1 MSSVFNPTP
10 LNQRCGGVLID
21 ITSLAPG
28 DQSVNCLAQGQNE
41 RFLPLSARGFDPE
54 TLRLLAQRSYP
65 PAYVCPNAA
74 GVEPGFYA
82 LVKYFSAAQAS
93 KAQKATHGRGFF
105 QSSPLKVKLSTK
117 QYPNFLHNSKPL
129 SRSKC
134 QDLANHYLG
143 FNGWSTH
150 IVTLKDISN
159 CDDAGRLSTTTG
171 DPQEI
176 TLKYGCIMDVTF
188 PQHGLSCRGVG
199 VAEETVE
206 GTGPDVVLPK
216 RGKLQRWARDKAVV
230 DAFEKVLLLVLGNG
244 KVVVECRVERDD
256 VLQDEDLKGLIKVN
270 DIPWSQFDPDGQ
282 EENEDIPW
290 DLSVNM

>member
-1 MSSVFNPTP
+1 MEVEVDVIEFRVPIENNKTLFVWNILSTFSDAFIYESIWNIFCNFGP
-10 LNQRCGGVLID
+10 LYLVK
-21 ITSLAPG
+21 
-28 DQSVNCLAQGQNE
+28 
-41 RFLPLSARGFDPE
+41 
-54 TLRLLAQRSYP
+54 
-65 PAYVCPNAA
+65 VCPNAA

-244 KVVVECRVERDD
+244 KVVVECSVERDD

>member
-1 MSSVFNPTP
+1 MEVEVDVIEFRVPIENNKTLFVWNIQPIFSEAFIYESIWNIFCKFGP
-10 LNQRCGGVLID
+10 LYLVK
-21 ITSLAPG
+21 
-28 DQSVNCLAQGQNE
+28 
-41 RFLPLSARGFDPE
+41 
-54 TLRLLAQRSYP
+54 
-65 PAYVCPNAA
+65 VCPNAA
-74 GVEPGFYA
+74 VVEPGFYA

-93 KAQKATHGRGFF
+93 KAQRATHGRGFF
-105 QSSPLKVKLSTK
+105 QNSPLKVKLSTK

-129 SRSKC
+129 SHSKC

-159 CDDAGRLSTTTG
+159 CDNAGRLSTTPG

-176 TLKYGCIMDVTF
+176 TLKYGCIMEVTF

-206 GTGPDVVLPK
+206 GTGTDIVLLK

-230 DAFEKVLLLVLGNG
+230 DAFEKV
-244 KVVVECRVERDD
+244 
-256 VLQDEDLKGLIKVN
+256 N

-282 EENEDIPW
+282 EEDEDIPW
-290 DLSVNM
+290 DLSVNMCGLKL